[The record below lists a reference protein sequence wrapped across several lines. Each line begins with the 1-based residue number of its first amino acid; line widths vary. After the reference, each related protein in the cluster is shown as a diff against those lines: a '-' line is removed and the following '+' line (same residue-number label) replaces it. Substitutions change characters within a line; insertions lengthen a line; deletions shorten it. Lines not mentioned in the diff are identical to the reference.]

1 MSCLLDSLEE
11 QTSPDLIRGLA
22 SNTGESGDAVQK
34 ALQAGSAAILA
45 TLASRAQEAGFLN
58 QIMNLISSFSTRS
71 AMGATVGGGS
81 STVSGPA
88 QAGST
93 FLKML
98 FGNNLS
104 SIQNKIAQFS
114 GMRVSSAGKI
124 LSMAAPMVMGT
135 LASKV
140 ESEGLSAGGLGNLIT
155 AELPSLRSFVPAG
168 LAIRGPSH
176 PRRQRVRRRSSVT
189 SRVSQVMKGVRPT
202 TQKWLWSVVL
212 AVLLAGA
219 LLRFANRNTPS
230 VNNTVNTAA
239 IGSSNG
245 ASQASNAAS
254 NAAGSLGAFVKASI
268 PGGADLN
275 IPENGMENRLLA
287 YLKQSNATVS
297 RETWFEFDRLNFEPG
312 LANLQL
318 SSQEQLENIARILR
332 AYPNVHVQVG
342 GYTDNEGDPGTDLKL
357 SQERANAVMAHLI
370 AFGVDPFRMDAKGYG
385 QDHPVAGNST
395 QEGRARNRRI
405 ALRVTRK

>member
-34 ALQAGSAAILA
+34 ALQAGSAAMLA

-71 AMGATVGGGS
+71 AMGARVGGGS

-98 FGNNLS
+98 FGDNLS

-114 GMRVSSAGKI
+114 GMRASSAGKI

-189 SRVSQVMKGVRPT
+189 SRVSQVVKGVRPA

-219 LLRFANRNTPS
+219 LFRFANRNTPS

-239 IGSSNG
+239 TGSSNG

-254 NAAGSLGAFVKASI
+254 NEAGSLGAFVKASI

-287 YLKQSNATVS
+287 YLKQANATVS
-297 RETWFEFDRLNFEPG
+297 RETWFEFDRLNFDTG

-357 SQERANAVMAHLI
+357 SQDRANAVMAHLI

>member
-1 MSCLLDSLEE
+1 MTSLLDSLEE

-22 SNTGESGDAVQK
+22 FNTGESGDAVQK
-34 ALQAGSAAILA
+34 ALQAGSAAMLA

-71 AMGATVGGGS
+71 AMGATAGGGS

-93 FLKML
+93 FLNML
-98 FGNNLS
+98 FGNDLP
-104 SIQNKIAQFS
+104 SIQNKIAEFS
-114 GMRVSSAGKI
+114 GMRVSSAGNI

-140 ESEGLSAGGLGNLIT
+140 ECYGLSASELGNLIT
-155 AELPSLRSFVPAG
+155 AEIPSLRSFLPADVSIW
-168 LAIRGPSH
+168 APSH
-176 PRRQRVRRRSSVT
+176 PRRRRVRRRSSGT
-189 SRVSQVMKGVRPT
+189 ARVSQVVKGMQPAT
-202 TQKWLWSVVL
+202 PKWLWSVVL

-219 LLRFANRNTPS
+219 LLWFAHLNTPS
-230 VNNTVNTAA
+230 VNVAANTAA
-239 IGSSNG
+239 TGSSNG

-275 IPENGMENRLLA
+275 IPENGMEIRLLA
-287 YLKQSNATVS
+287 YLKQANATVS
-297 RETWFEFDRLNFEPG
+297 RETWFEFDRLNFDPD

-332 AYPNVHVQVG
+332 AYPNVDVQIG
-342 GYTDNEGDPGTDLKL
+342 GYTDNEGDAATNLKL
-357 SQERANAVMAHLI
+357 SQDRANAVMAHLI

-395 QEGRARNRRI
+395 QEGRARNERI

>member
-34 ALQAGSAAILA
+34 ALQAGSAAMLA

-71 AMGATVGGGS
+71 AMGARVGGGS

-98 FGNNLS
+98 FGDNLS

-114 GMRVSSAGKI
+114 GMRASSAGKI

-135 LASKV
+135 LASRV

-168 LAIRGPSH
+168 LSIRGPSH

-189 SRVSQVMKGVRPT
+189 SRVSQVMKGVRPAM
-202 TQKWLWSVVL
+202 QKWLWSVVL

-219 LLRFANRNTPS
+219 LFRFANRNTPS

-239 IGSSNG
+239 TGSSNG

-254 NAAGSLGAFVKASI
+254 NEAGSLGAFVKASI

-287 YLKQSNATVS
+287 YLKQANATVS
-297 RETWFEFDRLNFEPG
+297 RETWFEFDRLNFDTG

-357 SQERANAVMAHLI
+357 SQDRANAVMAHLI

>member
-34 ALQAGSAAILA
+34 ALQAGSAAMLA
-45 TLASRAQEAGFLN
+45 TLSSRAQEAGFLS

-81 STVSGPA
+81 SAVSGPA

-98 FGNNLS
+98 FGSNLS
-104 SIQNKIAQFS
+104 SIQNKIAEFS
-114 GMRVSSAGKI
+114 GMRVSSAGNI
-124 LSMAAPMVMGT
+124 LSMAAPMVLGT

-140 ESEGLSAGGLGNLIT
+140 ESEGFSARELGNLIT
-155 AELPSLRSFVPAG
+155 AELPSLRSFVPAD
-168 LAIRGPSH
+168 LSIRGPSH

-189 SRVSQVMKGVRPT
+189 SRVSQVVKGVRPT
-202 TQKWLWSVVL
+202 TSKWLCSVVL

-219 LLRFANRNTPS
+219 LLWFANRNTPS
-230 VNNTVNTAA
+230 VNVAVNTAA
-239 IGSSNG
+239 TGSSNG

-287 YLKQSNATVS
+287 YLKQANATVS
-297 RETWFEFDRLNFEPG
+297 RETWFEFDRLNFDPG
-312 LANLQL
+312 LANLRL

-332 AYPNVHVQVG
+332 AYPNVHVLIG
-342 GYTDNEGDPGTDLKL
+342 GYTDNQGDAATNLKL
-357 SQERANAVMAHLI
+357 SQDRAYAVMAHLI
-370 AFGVDPFRMDAKGYG
+370 AFGIDPFQMDAKGYG
-385 QDHPVAGNST
+385 
-395 QEGRARNRRI
+395 
-405 ALRVTRK
+405 

>member
-104 SIQNKIAQFS
+104 SILNKIAQFS

>member
-1 MSCLLDSLEE
+1 MLAM
-11 QTSPDLIRGLA
+11 LA
-22 SNTGESGDAVQK
+22 SK
-34 ALQAGSAAILA
+34 
-45 TLASRAQEAGFLN
+45 AQEPGFLS
-58 QIMNLISSFSTRS
+58 QIMNLISSFSTPS
-71 AMGATVGGGS
+71 AMGATAGGGS
-81 STVSGPA
+81 STVSSPA
-88 QAGST
+88 QAGRT
-93 FLKML
+93 FLNML

-104 SIQNKIAQFS
+104 SIQNKIAEFS
-114 GMRVSSAGKI
+114 GMRVSSAGNI

-140 ESEGLSAGGLGNLIT
+140 ESEGLSASELGNLIT
-155 AELPSLRSFVPAG
+155 AEIPSLRSFLPAG
-168 LAIRGPSH
+168 LPIPGPSQ
-176 PRRQRVRRRSSVT
+176 PRRRRVRRRSSVT
-189 SRVSQVMKGVRPT
+189 SRVSQVAKGVRPT

-239 IGSSNG
+239 TGSSNG

-287 YLKQSNATVS
+287 YLKQANATVS
-297 RETWFEFDRLNFEPG
+297 RETWFEFDRLNFDTG

-332 AYPNVHVQVG
+332 AYPNVHVQIG

-357 SQERANAVMAHLI
+357 SQDRANAVMAHLI

-385 QDHPVAGNST
+385 QDHPLAGNST

>member
-1 MSCLLDSLEE
+1 MSSLLNSLGE
-11 QTSPDLIRGLA
+11 QTSPDLIRGFA
-22 SNTGESGDAVQK
+22 SNTGESSDAIHK
-34 ALQAGSAAILA
+34 ALQSGSAAMLA
-45 TLASRAQEAGFLN
+45 TLASKAQEPGFLT
-58 QIMNLISSFSTRS
+58 QIMNLISSFSAPS
-71 AMGATVGGGS
+71 AMRATVGGGS

-93 FLKML
+93 FLNML

-104 SIQNKIAQFS
+104 SIQIKIAEFS

-124 LSMAAPMVMGT
+124 LSMAAPMVMST

-189 SRVSQVMKGVRPT
+189 SRVSQVVKDVRPA

-219 LLRFANRNTPS
+219 LFRFANRNTPS

-239 IGSSNG
+239 TGSSNG
-245 ASQASNAAS
+245 ASQARNAAS
-254 NAAGSLGAFVKASI
+254 KETGSLGAFVKASI

-287 YLKQSNATVS
+287 YLKQANARVS
-297 RETWFEFDRLNFEPG
+297 RETWFEFDRLNFDTG

-332 AYPNVHVQVG
+332 AYPSVHVQIG

-357 SQERANAVMAHLI
+357 SQDRANAVMAHLI

-385 QDHPVAGNST
+385 QDHPIAGNST

>member
-1 MSCLLDSLEE
+1 MSSLLDSLEE

-22 SNTGESGDAVQK
+22 SSIGESSDAVQK
-34 ALQAGSAAILA
+34 AQLGGSAAVLA
-45 TLASRAQEAGFLN
+45 TLASKAQEPGFLN
-58 QIMNLISSFSTRS
+58 QMMNLISSVSIPS
-71 AMGATVGGGS
+71 AMGATAGGGP
-81 STVSGPA
+81 STVSGPG
-88 QAGST
+88 QAGSM
-93 FLKML
+93 FLNML
-98 FGNNLS
+98 FGHSLS
-104 SIQNKIAQFS
+104 SIQNKIAEFS
-114 GMRVSSAGKI
+114 GMRVSSAGNI

-140 ESEGLSAGGLGNLIT
+140 ESEGLSARELGNLIT
-155 AELPSLRSFVPAG
+155 AEIPSLRSFLPAG
-168 LAIRGPSH
+168 LSIWAPSH
-176 PRRQRVRRRSSVT
+176 PRRRGVRRRSSGT
-189 SRVSQVMKGVRPT
+189 ARVSQVVKGMQPAT
-202 TQKWLWSVVL
+202 PKWLWSVVL

-219 LLRFANRNTPS
+219 LLWFAHLNTPS
-230 VNNTVNTAA
+230 VDVAANTAA
-239 IGSSNG
+239 TGSSNG
-245 ASQASNAAS
+245 ASQDSNAAS

-275 IPENGMENRLLA
+275 IPENGMEIRLLA
-287 YLKQSNATVS
+287 YLKQANATVS
-297 RETWFEFDRLNFEPG
+297 RETWFEFDRLNFDPD

-332 AYPNVHVQVG
+332 AYPNVRVQIG
-342 GYTDNEGDPGTDLKL
+342 GYTDNEGDAANNLKL
-357 SQERANAVMAHLI
+357 SQDRANAVMAHLI